1 MNTVMTDDTKIT
13 EILNNYFINIAIKLD
28 EQLPVNNI
36 DPLSYVLQNN
46 VSKRIGLKILSDDR
60 VSIIFYRIT

>member
-13 EILNNYFINIAIKLD
+13 EIFNNYFINISIKLN

-36 DPLSYVLQNN
+36 DPLSYVQQNN
-46 VSKRIGLKILSDDR
+46 VSIAHWIKNHLR
-60 VSIIFYRIT
+60 